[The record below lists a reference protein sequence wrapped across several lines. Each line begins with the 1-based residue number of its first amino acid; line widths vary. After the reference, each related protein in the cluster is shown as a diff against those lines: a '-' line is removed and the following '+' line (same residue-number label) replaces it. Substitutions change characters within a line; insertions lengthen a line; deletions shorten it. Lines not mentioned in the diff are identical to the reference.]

1 MLTGREQETAFLEN
15 HYKRTGSQIL
25 VVYGQRGVGKT
36 ALLTSFTE
44 KKQTLR
50 YSAGNCSS
58 REQQYL
64 WGRELRSRGKEIA
77 EYPSWR
83 ELLECMTIQKGE
95 TTADKKVL
103 IIENF
108 QYLLKGDT
116 LFLQELI
123 RFLKEK
129 KEALLVI
136 LTTYASGWVENS
148 MISKVGNLAFSVS
161 GFLKVKELPF
171 SAMRKIFSD
180 YTVQESISLYATL
193 GGLPGLW
200 RLLYPQ
206 NSAEENLIRLLLQ
219 RNSFLPELMIK
230 WLSEESRETA
240 VYATILATL
249 ADGRHG
255 KLNDMYAHTGF
266 SRAKISVYLKNLM
279 ELELVEK
286 VLPGI

>member
-103 IIENF
+103 IIESF
-108 QYLLKGDT
+108 C
-116 LFLQELI
+116 
-123 RFLKEK
+123 
-129 KEALLVI
+129 
-136 LTTYASGWVENS
+136 
-148 MISKVGNLAFSVS
+148 
-161 GFLKVKELPF
+161 
-171 SAMRKIFSD
+171 
-180 YTVQESISLYATL
+180 
-193 GGLPGLW
+193 
-200 RLLYPQ
+200 
-206 NSAEENLIRLLLQ
+206 
-219 RNSFLPELMIK
+219 RN
-230 WLSEESRETA
+230 
-240 VYATILATL
+240 
-249 ADGRHG
+249 
-255 KLNDMYAHTGF
+255 
-266 SRAKISVYLKNLM
+266 
-279 ELELVEK
+279 
-286 VLPGI
+286 

>member
-1 MLTGREQETAFLEN
+1 M
-15 HYKRTGSQIL
+15 
-25 VVYGQRGVGKT
+25 
-36 ALLTSFTE
+36 
-44 KKQTLR
+44 
-50 YSAGNCSS
+50 
-58 REQQYL
+58 
-64 WGRELRSRGKEIA
+64 
-77 EYPSWR
+77 
-83 ELLECMTIQKGE
+83 
-95 TTADKKVL
+95 
-103 IIENF
+103 
-108 QYLLKGDT
+108 
-116 LFLQELI
+116 QELI

-230 WLSEESRETA
+230 WLSEELR
-240 VYATILATL
+240 
-249 ADGRHG
+249 G
-255 KLNDMYAHTGF
+255 KQ
-266 SRAKISVYLKNLM
+266 RM
-279 ELELVEK
+279 EL
-286 VLPGI
+286 

>member
-123 RFLKEK
+123 RFLRNGTALPDTDPDYHAILARSYEK
-129 KEALLVI
+129 LGKKSLQYQHTGEMYALLG
-136 LTTYASGWVENS
+136 ADE
-148 MISKVGNLAFSVS
+148 A
-161 GFLKVKELPF
+161 
-171 SAMRKIFSD
+171 
-180 YTVQESISLYATL
+180 
-193 GGLPGLW
+193 
-200 RLLYPQ
+200 
-206 NSAEENLIRLLLQ
+206 
-219 RNSFLPELMIK
+219 
-230 WLSEESRETA
+230 A
-240 VYATILATL
+240 VYQYSLAQK
-249 ADGRHG
+249 ANDGDFYTMSVIDAR
-255 KLNDMYAHTGF
+255 LRELREAVAQ
-266 SRAKISVYLKNLM
+266 AKKDR
-279 ELELVEK
+279 
-286 VLPGI
+286 